1 MVDRVNIGVKTTE
14 EIDPEWKIAAI
25 KDLISEISHK
35 PLEEHCDAFDLVHT
49 QLHSALSEI
58 DGL

>member
-1 MVDRVNIGVKTTE
+1 MAVMETEAVD
-14 EIDPEWKIAAI
+14 PAWQIAAI
-25 KDLISEISHK
+25 KDLISEISDK
-35 PLEEHCDAFDLVHT
+35 PLEEHCQAFDLVHT

>member
-1 MVDRVNIGVKTTE
+1 MAVMSSET
-14 EIDPEWKIAAI
+14 IDPAWKISAI
-25 KDLISEISHK
+25 KDLILEISHK
-35 PLEEHCDAFDLVHT
+35 PLEEHCEAFDLVHA